1 MTRPE
6 QCYTAKNQQLLINT
20 VCEYETRV
28 VILQLDVYNELNHFA
43 RSFASKCANL
53 FMVVQNSIDKLV
65 PTNKKDLG

>member
-43 RSFASKCANL
+43 KF
-53 FMVVQNSIDKLV
+53 
-65 PTNKKDLG
+65 